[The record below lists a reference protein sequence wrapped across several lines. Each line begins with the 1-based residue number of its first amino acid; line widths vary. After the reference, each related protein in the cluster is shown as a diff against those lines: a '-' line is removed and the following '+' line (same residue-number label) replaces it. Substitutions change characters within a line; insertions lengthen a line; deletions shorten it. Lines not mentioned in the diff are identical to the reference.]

1 MSDPLIPDGVQRVA
15 GSNPV
20 VPTSKNKAP
29 GTMHQV
35 LFYCLMDARGSS
47 RTKRDRPDQHLKKH
61 LAGPAKCFFFGL
73 RLLDLED
80 ETPHLFG

>member
-1 MSDPLIPDGVQRVA
+1 
-15 GSNPV
+15 
-20 VPTSKNKAP
+20 
-29 GTMHQV
+29 MHQV

-61 LAGPAKCFFFGL
+61 LAGPAKCFSFAL

-80 ETPHLFG
+80 EPPHLFGKIILSRGILVNFDSCDQRF